1 MKRRVQPSKDSSSLP
16 SPPITPPKWS
26 ASPTNGN
33 DNHEPSTP
41 SPKKRKRSTQPSPFS
56 SDEAHERL
64 LERNRQAASKCR
76 EKRKREAERLK
87 DCDAI
92 LECKHDQLRAHVDQL
107 RNEVTRVKEELLKH
121 HACGDPTLNAYLR
134 CQASLLPIRF
144 VQNNSAAFL
153 SSPEPVSAAP
163 SQGNLQ
169 SSPQGN
175 LQSSP
180 QGSLQSPTQANFQVP
195 SQATFHSPQLM
206 MPALPSLPSP
216 PLDTSGN
223 NFNPNPV
230 SPVSAASTSTLS
242 DVPVTGPFND
252 VTLGFVDP
260 ALPTMG
266 EEMLPSDQLP
276 SAMLS
281 TDDFLH
287 YETNIFDDMLLVDPE
302 LCPDV

>member
-1 MKRRVQPSKDSSSLP
+1 MKRRVQPAKDSSSLP

-26 ASPTNGN
+26 ASPATGN

-41 SPKKRKRSTQPSPFS
+41 SPKKRKRSTQPSSLS

-144 VQNNSAAFL
+144 VQGNPAAFL
-153 SSPEPVSAAP
+153 SSPEPGSAAP
-163 SQGNLQ
+163 SQDCFQ

-180 QGSLQSPTQANFQVP
+180 QGSLQSPT
-195 SQATFHSPQLM
+195 QATFHSPQLM

-223 NFNPNPV
+223 SFNPNPV
-230 SPVSAASTSTLS
+230 SPVSASSTSTLS
-242 DVPVTGPFND
+242 DVPVTGPFNG
-252 VTLGFVDP
+252 VTLGSIDP

-281 TDDFLH
+281 TENFLS
-287 YETNIFDDMLLVDPE
+287 YETNIFDDMFLVDPE
-302 LCPDV
+302 LYPDV